1 MADFLWLPVVGFEGL
16 YEVSSNGRVASL
28 LGRNRRILRAGDSRG
43 YRLVILR
50 RGGMSHTRLV
60 HRLVL
65 EAFVGPRPE
74 GMVARHL
81 NGDPGDNRL
90 ENLAW
95 GTQSENNYDK
105 VRHGTH
111 HNANK
116 THCPSGHEYRGDNIK
131 WYKGFRFCRAC
142 HRISER
148 RRREVSV

>member
-1 MADFLWLPVVGFEGL
+1 
-16 YEVSSNGRVASL
+16 
-28 LGRNRRILRAGDSRG
+28 
-43 YRLVILR
+43 
-50 RGGMSHTRLV
+50 MSHTRLV